1 MISEQ
6 PLYNNDSGM
15 FYKVS
20 VYMYK
25 KTPTIPSNLWGI
37 CKLNGDLSFKHSS
50 KYRRIIIKMRLA

>member
-6 PLYNNDSGM
+6 PLYNNDSGI

-20 VYMYK
+20 VYMYQ

-37 CKLNGDLSFKHSS
+37 CKLNGDSL
-50 KYRRIIIKMRLA
+50 LNTVQNTEEL